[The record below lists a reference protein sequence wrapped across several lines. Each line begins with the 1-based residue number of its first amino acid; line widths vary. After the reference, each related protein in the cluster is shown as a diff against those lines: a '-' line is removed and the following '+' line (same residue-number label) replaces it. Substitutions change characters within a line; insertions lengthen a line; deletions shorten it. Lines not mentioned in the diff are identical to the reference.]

1 MDEVIHGSKNK
12 RFVKKQIWDGDKF
25 IPAYMCEVPDHQH
38 AQIEKWLTDTIG
50 APSQHGHNQYWAY
63 YNGGR
68 IISGGRA
75 VGLNPLMVMDEKVYT
90 WYQMKWGN
98 K

>member
-1 MDEVIHGSKNK
+1 MVEVIQGSKNK
-12 RFVKKQIWDGDKF
+12 RFVKKQIWDGETF
-25 IPAYMCEVPDHQH
+25 VSAVLCEIPGQQLTQV
-38 AQIEKWLTDTIG
+38 EKWLTNTFG
-50 APSQHGHNQYWAY
+50 PPNQHGHNQYWGY

-75 VGLNPLMVMDEKVYT
+75 TGLTPLVVMDEKVYT

-98 K
+98 R

>member
-1 MDEVIHGSKNK
+1 MDEVIQGSKNK

-25 IPAYMCEVPDHQH
+25 IPAYVCEVPGNYL
-38 AQIEKWLTDTIG
+38 QIEKWLTDTIG
-50 APSQHGHNQYWAY
+50 PPDQHGHNQYWAY

-75 VGLNPLMVMDEKVYT
+75 VGLSPLMVMDEKVYT
-90 WYQMKWGN
+90 WYQMKWSN